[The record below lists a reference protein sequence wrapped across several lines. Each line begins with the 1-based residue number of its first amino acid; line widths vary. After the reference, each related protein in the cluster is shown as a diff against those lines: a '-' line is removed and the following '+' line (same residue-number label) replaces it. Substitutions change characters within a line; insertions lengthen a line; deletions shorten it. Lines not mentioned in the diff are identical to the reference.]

1 MKTLRITRF
10 KHLIAFLV
18 VLQILAVIVIV
29 INKPNLPPV
38 VPLFYG
44 MPTGSQQLAPVNYLF
59 LLPGLTLGIMA
70 IAAVMAQYVH
80 DKFIDTIMIG
90 VMVIANILSLF
101 SLLKILSIVGSI
113 PLFAFS

>member
-1 MKTLRITRF
+1 MKTLRIARY
-10 KHLIAFLV
+10 KHLIALLV
-18 VLQILAVIVIV
+18 MLQILAAIVILV
-29 INKPNLPPV
+29 NKQSLPPV

-44 MPTGSQQLAPVNYLF
+44 MPTGAQQLAPVNYLL
-59 LLPGLTLGIMA
+59 LLPGLTIGIMA

-101 SLLKILSIVGSI
+101 SLLKILAIVGSI
-113 PLFAFS
+113 RIFTF